1 MAVTLLYTTNP
12 KFWLLRSYIKGF
24 VGSADVTNLAIVGNF
39 VSFDYLAPLIHV
51 DLKIKPEFQAPN
63 SNSYTLDFI
72 FDGASSQVYLSGS
85 PIVASVNVGFY
96 PMTTEPEWR
105 IRVLSTFSPKE
116 TEKADLFPL
125 SGYWF
130 PS

>member
-12 KFWLLRSYIKGF
+12 KFWLLRSYIAGF

-51 DLKIKPEFQAPN
+51 DLKMKTQWQAPS

-72 FDGASSQVYLSGS
+72 FDGAASQVYLSGS
-85 PIVASVNVGFY
+85 PIAAGVNVGFY
-96 PMTTEPEWR
+96 PMQTEPQWR
-105 IRVLSTFSPKE
+105 IRVLSTFAPKE
-116 TEKADLFPL
+116 TEKADLIPL
-125 SGYWF
+125 SGYWL

>member
-24 VGSADVTNLAIVGNF
+24 VGSVDVTNLAIVGNF

-72 FDGASSQVYLSGS
+72 FDGAASQVYLSGS
-85 PIVASVNVGFY
+85 PIVASVYVGFY
-96 PMTTEPEWR
+96 AMQTEPEWR
-105 IRVLSTFSPKE
+105 IRVLSTFFPKE